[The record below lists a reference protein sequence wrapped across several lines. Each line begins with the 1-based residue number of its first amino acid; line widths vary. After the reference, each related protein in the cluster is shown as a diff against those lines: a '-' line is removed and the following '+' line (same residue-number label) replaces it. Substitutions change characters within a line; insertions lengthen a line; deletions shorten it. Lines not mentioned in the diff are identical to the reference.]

1 MRLRLTREADSTKFG
16 VASTRISVEPPAM
29 RFPPL
34 AGFRFSGSCVLQNGC
49 GHGASPNQATPRQS
63 AAGICWIRIGGLCAA
78 LPLLSFYP
86 SPHSFGESGAS
97 FLRSRHASGITAR
110 AAEGTPIGGVAKRS
124 TARLRAVAG
133 ASTLLGW
140 GHGRRQNDLRRLLAA
155 LRMSAALAADGVGIE
170 ARRAE
175 TPPPNGLHRGCRS
188 F

>member
-16 VASTRISVEPPAM
+16 VASTEFRRTPCYEVSPSGGVSFFWVLRSPEWLRTRRKPESGHAS
-29 RFPPL
+29 REC
-34 AGFRFSGSCVLQNGC
+34 AGN
-49 GHGASPNQATPRQS
+49 
-63 AAGICWIRIGGLCAA
+63 CWICIGGLCAA

-110 AAEGTPIGGVAKRS
+110 AAEGTPLGGVAKRS

-155 LRMSAALAADGVGIE
+155 LRMSAALAAD
-170 ARRAE
+170 RRRDGSPKGGDA
-175 TPPPNGLHRGCRS
+175 TLPNGLHRGCRS